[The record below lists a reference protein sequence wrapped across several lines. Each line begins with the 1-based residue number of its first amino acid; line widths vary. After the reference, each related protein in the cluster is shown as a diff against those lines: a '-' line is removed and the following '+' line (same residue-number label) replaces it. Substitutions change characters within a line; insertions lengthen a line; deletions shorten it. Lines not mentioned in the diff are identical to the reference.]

1 MDPQDLF
8 QVLSGV
14 GGLVLACYGVRLLL
28 TRRMSPF
35 AQRRWRRPV
44 DAGMWFL
51 CGGLSLLSLAV
62 GYLGRLSGAFGPATA
77 LSLAAVAV
85 VFLVLG
91 LVRYR
96 PRDSRRGGSSDV
108 T

>member
-1 MDPQDLF
+1 MDPRDLF
-8 QVLSGV
+8 QVLLGI
-14 GGLVLACYGVRLLL
+14 GGLALAGYGLRLLL

-51 CGGLSLLSLAV
+51 CGGLSFLLLAV

-77 LSLAAVAV
+77 WTLAAVAV
-85 VFLVLG
+85 VFLALG
-91 LVRYR
+91 LLRYR
-96 PRDSRRGGSSDV
+96 PRDSRRGESPDV

>member
-1 MDPQDLF
+1 MDPRDVF
-8 QVLSGV
+8 QVLLGV
-14 GGLVLACYGVRLLL
+14 GGLVLAGYGVRLLL

-35 AQRRWRRPV
+35 AYRRWRRPL

-51 CGGLSLLSLAV
+51 CSGLSLLSVAA
-62 GYLGRLSGAFGPATA
+62 GYLGRLSGAFGPAAA
-77 LSLAAVAV
+77 LMLVALAVL
-85 VFLVLG
+85 FLALG

-96 PRDSRRGGSSDV
+96 PRAGRRSGPSDA